1 MYLIYMCVYDC
12 VCVCVCVC
20 VCMGFPGGS
29 DSEKS
34 TSSAGDPD
42 SILELGR
49 SAGEENGNLL

>member
-1 MYLIYMCVYDC
+1 MTVC

-20 VCMGFPGGS
+20 ACMGFPGGS